1 MHRYNL
7 LVSFC
12 IFHTTMLQRNISA
25 VAGLALKSWKNR
37 QSVSGLT
44 NITHVS
50 LLPHDGFLDQYCR
63 AALVF
68 IARTA
73 ERSMWFAVLAE

>member
-1 MHRYNL
+1 MHRYSL

-12 IFHTTMLQRNISA
+12 IFHTPMVQRNIST
-25 VAGLALKSWKNR
+25 VAGLALKAWKNR

-50 LLPHDGFLDQYCR
+50 LLPQGGILAQYCQ